1 MGGFYSAT
9 PEAMRSVWP
18 LRSAKFHYTRSVPY
32 TYIYQSR
39 WLVEFIISK
48 QEFGYMTTP
57 PLEVFI
63 SEPAEVD
70 AEVFNLWLKGHTV
83 EEACRLT
90 KSNEPPISKEFDDFH
105 SLLLSEIQGQYRV
118 FQILESYL
126 QLPPTLFGQRLFQL
140 PLTIKRALIERYY
153 EFDEKVVREFLG
165 KKLSSKNRRELDDI
179 SERTGVSLKSCR
191 RQFDNV
197 KRVLRV
203 VDDYEGSLVQNI
215 KKQFLLSDVLAKS
228 YASVVFISSNRFETS
243 KKKLSHLSMQD
254 FTFCANLMIDRWTA
268 GSEGSRALDD
278 DLELDRDFFQELR
291 DLKLNLIDRGWI
303 DRQQKLVLKDLRKK
317 HSTIIPSVDSNF
329 KALSKTITTLGAS
342 LIQTKERKDFFGDL
356 IEKLVEPCKQLEWDR
371 QEMDL
376 FLTSIMD
383 TFEECQVAHSKQTG
397 RPAAE
402 DKPWSATYLRF
413 MHTLREC
420 VLRMYHD

>member
-1 MGGFYSAT
+1 
-9 PEAMRSVWP
+9 
-18 LRSAKFHYTRSVPY
+18 
-32 TYIYQSR
+32 
-39 WLVEFIISK
+39 
-48 QEFGYMTTP
+48 MTTP

-70 AEVFNLWLKGHTV
+70 SEVFNLWLKGHAV

-126 QLPPTLFGQRLFQL
+126 QLPPTLLGQKLFQL
-140 PLTIKRALIERYY
+140 PLTMKRALIERYY

-179 SERTGVSLKSCR
+179 SEKTGVSLKSCR
-191 RQFDNV
+191 RQFDNI

-203 VDDYEGSLVQNI
+203 VDDYEGSLVLNI
-215 KKQFLLSDVLAKS
+215 KRQFLLSDVLANS

-254 FTFCANLMIDRWTA
+254 FTFCANLMIDHWTA

-317 HSTIIPSVDSNF
+317 HTTMIASVDSNF

-342 LIQTKERKDFFGDL
+342 LIQTKERKDFFCDL
-356 IEKLVEPCKQLEWDR
+356 IEKLVEPCKQLEWGR
-371 QEMDL
+371 EEMDH
-376 FLTSIMD
+376 FMTSIMD
-383 TFEECQVAHSKQTG
+383 TFEECQVAHSRQTG
-397 RPAAE
+397 RPGAE